1 MLRTREVLIASS
13 NCPWTEW
20 FEKSFPRAFES
31 EFCHLW
37 PSLLK
42 DARFSSLKDIKVIS
56 WSPFTDNI
64 FSFYVL
70 FNIWIM
76 FTHCNC
82 EFQSHPTS
90 LMFQATSD
98 LTTKLSYPALVVLWF
113 ISKLIGFHV
122 KCFLKN
128 TISNPIIFNRTCTDF
143 EAKHKVVQMH
153 LICSNLQLQVSR
165 QRRQGEQDLV
175 SKLIH
180 SQIWTSVILIA
191 TAHI

>member
-42 DARFSSLKDIKVIS
+42 DARFSCLKDIKVIS

-122 KCFLKN
+122 KCFWKIPSLIQLYSTEHVLTSKQN
-128 TISNPIIFNRTCTDF
+128 IKWFKCISF
-143 EAKHKVVQMH
+143 AA
-153 LICSNLQLQVSR
+153 ICSSKWVDREGKESR
-165 QRRQGEQDLV
+165 
-175 SKLIH
+175 
-180 SQIWTSVILIA
+180 T
-191 TAHI
+191 